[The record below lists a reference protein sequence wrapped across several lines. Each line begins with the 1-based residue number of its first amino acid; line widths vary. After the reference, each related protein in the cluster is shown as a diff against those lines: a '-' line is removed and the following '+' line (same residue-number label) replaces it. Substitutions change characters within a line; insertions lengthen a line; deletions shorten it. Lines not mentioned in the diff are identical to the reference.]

1 MMMKKKTTQTKP
13 TINSACF
20 PNSWQNLFVQ
30 LFFGLCLR
38 HFSSRCHLLRPL
50 ENSFRY
56 MLFQSTLVKF
66 ISSLKSCVRLIP
78 FIFCET
84 SFYQLDFD
92 IHGELWVKIKK
103 NDWCGMKERYTIFV
117 FYLHNRRTTSN
128 KMNKKYSKIKW
139 NNARKW
145 HERTQR
151 SFRWTCSE
159 RRCICLHHSFILL
172 ISVWNLR
179 ELDFLSL
186 SLLF

>member
-1 MMMKKKTTQTKP
+1 MLTIFSRCTWNDDDDEEEDNSNQTHY
-13 TINSACF
+13 ACF

-92 IHGELWVKIKK
+92 IHGELWVKKK
-103 NDWCGMKERYTIFV
+103 KKRLMRNEREIYNICFL
-117 FYLHNRRTTSN
+117 FAQSAHNFEQN
-128 KMNKKYSKIKW
+128 
-139 NNARKW
+139 
-145 HERTQR
+145 E
-151 SFRWTCSE
+151 
-159 RRCICLHHSFILL
+159 
-172 ISVWNLR
+172 
-179 ELDFLSL
+179 
-186 SLLF
+186 